1 MKSGGGLDEVEI
13 FLQIHGEHLI
23 FDGNP
28 LIFTNLFISFE
39 INFYKK
45 LTLLIVMVEAVM
57 INWIYVILLFI
68 LGFITYYRKSLD
80 LFGTAV
86 MIIMGVIIIFSAGA
100 NWLLLIVLFL
110 VMSLLATKYSKK
122 YKMSLGEFEGRRTS
136 KNVISNGVVACFMA
150 AFGGYYLPFVGGFIG
165 AIATATADTLASE
178 IGVLDAHPR
187 LITTFQKVDP
197 GTNGAVSVLGTAV
210 GIVGAAIIGIAAY
223 LLGIMPNPLLAIGVS
238 IISGTVGCFADSIL
252 GAVLENRHVLTNE
265 HVNLIATIV
274 GALVGILLL

>member
-1 MKSGGGLDEVEI
+1 
-13 FLQIHGEHLI
+13 
-23 FDGNP
+23 
-28 LIFTNLFISFE
+28 
-39 INFYKK
+39 
-45 LTLLIVMVEAVM
+45 MV
-57 INWIYVILLFI
+57 NWLYVILLFI

-80 LFGTAV
+80 IFGSAV
-86 MIIMGVIIIFSAGA
+86 MIIMGIVIIFSAGA

-110 VMSLLATKYSKK
+110 VMSLIATKYSKK
-122 YKMSLGEFEGRRTS
+122 YKQSLGEFEGRRTS

-178 IGVLDAHPR
+178 IGVLDKHPR
-187 LITTFQKVDP
+187 LITTLQRVDP
-197 GTNGAVSVLGTAV
+197 GTNGGVSVLGTAV

-223 LLGIMPNPLLAIGVS
+223 LLGIMADPVIAILVS

-252 GAVLENRHVLTNE
+252 GAVFENRHLITNE

-274 GALVGILLL
+274 GALVGILLM